1 MQLNLERFDE
11 LIENYAKPRWEKQ
24 IDEWELRQGGGE
36 MFVQRDALK
45 KASPYLERDLL
56 EKSPKENLLKVISA
70 NSGLLAIYEGS
81 FARHF
86 VGHVDESELGS
97 RIVDLLYGA
106 TPLEERLRAFSEW
119 SKVEPSA
126 ESGKKSGINGTVC
139 SYFLAMASP
148 SEYPFCK
155 PSVYEFFIKNLFDW
169 TERKVEPVER
179 IMHCRE
185 IYKELLQHLS
195 KGHGLEDG
203 NLLDVHTLG
212 FMFKLLENK
221 VDDEVQYWT
230 FSPGKNA
237 SLFQDFFEQGIMGIG
252 WDKLGDLT
260 QYQSKPQIQDALS
273 EIYDYGAKPFNRALA
288 CYEFCHVM
296 KEGDYIFAKKGIKEI
311 VGVGIVDS
319 EYYFDEDRQEKKN
332 VRNVKWLRKGT
343 WKIEGETPA
352 LKTLT
357 NITQYKDFIRKLL
370 ELTEINVSQPKPSTG
385 GNFWWLNANPKIWN
399 FIETP
404 VGEKQIYT
412 AYNAKGNK
420 RRIFK
425 HFEAVASGDTIIG
438 YVASP
443 NREIVA
449 ECRVTRG
456 LHETMEGLGIEFEKT
471 DQFLETVSFEELR
484 AIPELSDCEP
494 LKNNQG
500 SLFKLTPAEYET
512 MRSLLD
518 EKNMPIDPVQGP
530 YSIEEA
536 LKSIFINNEK
546 FHQILDRIKLK
557 KNLVLQGPPGV
568 GKTFIAR
575 HIAYALMG
583 AADKRRVTMIQF
595 HQSYSYEDFMQGF
608 RPNSEGKFDLRNGA
622 FYDFCRKAQRD
633 PENPY
638 VFIIDEINRGNL
650 SKIFGEMFMLIE
662 ADKRGADYAMPLTY
676 AQGLDDT
683 FFIPSNIFI
692 IGTMNTADRSL
703 AMVDYALRR
712 RFCFIDLKP
721 AFESKKFRDFL
732 TNAGVETEIIDK
744 IIERMGQ
751 LNQRI
756 TEDQKNL
763 GRGYCVGHSYFCP
776 SDNNQAYGSDW
787 YENVIRTEI
796 EPLLEEYWF
805 DDPDKVQKRVEQLF

>member
-1 MQLNLERFDE
+1 MQLNLERFEE
-11 LIENYAKPRWEKQ
+11 LIETYAKPRWEKQ
-24 IDEWELRQGGGE
+24 IDEWELRPGGGE
-36 MFVQRDALK
+36 MFAQRDVLE
-45 KASPYLERDLL
+45 KASPCLDRDWL
-56 EKSPKENLLKVISA
+56 EKNPKENLLKVIGA
-70 NSGLLAIYEGS
+70 NNGLLAIYEGS
-81 FARHF
+81 FARLF
-86 VGHVDESELGS
+86 VGDANESELSS
-97 RIVDLLYGA
+97 RIVGLVYGA
-106 TPLEERLRAFSEW
+106 NPLEERLRIFLEW
-119 SKVEPSA
+119 SKVELTS

-139 SYFLAMASP
+139 SYLLAMANP
-148 SEYPFCK
+148 SEYSFCK
-155 PSVYEFFIKNLFDW
+155 PSVYEFFVKNLLDW
-169 TERKVEPVER
+169 KERKVDPIER
-179 IMHCRE
+179 ILHCRE
-185 IYKELLQHLS
+185 IYRALLEYLERV
-195 KGHGLEDG
+195 HGLEKG

-221 VDDEVQYWT
+221 VDEGVQYWT

-237 SLFQDFFEQGIMGIG
+237 SLFQDFFENGIMAIG

-260 QYQSKPQIQDALS
+260 QYQSKLQIQNALS
-273 EIYDYGAKPFNRALA
+273 EIYNYGTKPSNRALA
-288 CYEFCHVM
+288 CYEFCQIM
-296 KEGDYIFAKKGIKEI
+296 KKGDYIFAKKGRKEI
-311 VGVGIVDS
+311 VGVGVVDS
-319 EYYFDEDRQEKKN
+319 EYYFDEERTEKKN
-332 VRNVKWLRKGT
+332 VRGVKWLRKGA
-343 WKIEGETPA
+343 WPIEVDTPA

-357 NITQYKDFIRKLL
+357 NVTQYKDFVQKIL
-370 ELTEINVSQPKPSTG
+370 ELTETPESTINTPPG

-399 FIETP
+399 FIEIP

-412 AYNAKGNK
+412 AYNKKGNK

-425 HFEAVASGDTIIG
+425 HFEAVAPGDTIIG

-456 LHETMEGLGIEFEKT
+456 LHDTVEGLGIEFEKT
-471 DQFLETVSFEELR
+471 EQFLETLSFEKLKAMPELR
-484 AIPELSDCEP
+484 NCEP

-500 SLFKLTPAEYET
+500 SLFKLTSSEYDV
-512 MRSLLD
+512 MRSML
-518 EKNMPIDPVQGP
+518 EERNPENEIQP
-530 YSIEEA
+530 YSIKEG
-536 LKSIFINNEK
+536 LKFLFVSDEK
-546 FHQILDRIKLK
+546 FHHILDRIKLK

-575 HIAYALMG
+575 HIAYALTG
-583 AADKRRVTMIQF
+583 VVDKRRVTMIQF

-608 RPNSEGKFDLRNGA
+608 RPNSDGKFDLRNGA

-633 PENPY
+633 LANPY

-662 ADKRGADYAMPLTY
+662 ADKRGPDYAMPLTY

-683 FFIPSNIFI
+683 FYIPDNIYI

-712 RFCFIDLKP
+712 RFCFINLAP
-721 AFESKKFRDFL
+721 AFKNQKFRDFL
-732 TNAGVETEIIDK
+732 VNAKVEAEIIDK
-744 IIERMGQ
+744 IIDRMGQ

-756 TEDQKNL
+756 AEDQKNL
-763 GRGYCVGHSYFCP
+763 GRGYCVGHSYFCT
-776 SDNNQAYGSDW
+776 SDNNQVYGSNW

-805 DDPDKVQKRVEQLF
+805 DDPDKFQKRVDQLF